1 MFLEQ
6 LAKNAGITKGYVSK
20 IENAHKAPPVSTLIK
35 IARALNA
42 GMGIL
47 VADKSEPPEEIN
59 LYIIKKMKEKR

>member
-1 MFLEQ
+1 
-6 LAKNAGITKGYVSK
+6 
-20 IENAHKAPPVSTLIK
+20 LIK